1 MKQYFSGFFTA
12 FCLTA
17 SAFMFMGSQNKNLGN
32 IIVDSITVN
41 PQNQLFRIDE
51 NGLTIVGG
59 DKEGVVI
66 NYEGI
71 VISDKRNKTF
81 GIFNSENV
89 SLRKNNKPVVVLG
102 IAPEGFGVIGTYN
115 ANGVVENSIGKG
127 DFFSTRNQ

>member
-59 DKEGVVI
+59 DNEGVVI